1 MLFTGPN
8 NPPSMSIELI
18 SPLAN
23 IKSKLA
29 GIVAQIEV
37 VSGSEY
43 PYQDSSTAVNELR
56 FLIDR
61 MIRRLDDF
69 DRYPA
74 NVQKSLLRQSNYLIV
89 IVTDLLGFIVRST
102 STRNLFELYYPFKEI
117 SKKLVGEH
125 VRLILSSDWQYS
137 PFTYPYGLDELP
149 TFILIGLPA
158 SESENALVFPT
169 AGHELGHNKW
179 RASDYGKGLALDL
192 ENFVYEAYEANRTEF
207 ERIFTLKGADIRNDM
222 FVQPIIRQ
230 SVSLALRQSE
240 ELYCDFTGLSLF
252 GKSYLF
258 AFDYLLA
265 PGLSSHRDAKY
276 PSIETRST
284 LLAKYGASL
293 NFEINGFVQ
302 RFNPEKL
309 SGSEMSNFVVRMA
322 DAAVEQLTDRVFRMA
337 NGDVQSTVGVPFSD
351 ASENHALRCFNSGV
365 PSEKVHTLGDLLN
378 AAWTVFNGSNAS
390 HLNNKGQTRVQFL
403 TDLVVKSAEN
413 LEYLSYRNA

>member
-1 MLFTGPN
+1 
-8 NPPSMSIELI
+8 MSVELV

-23 IKSKLA
+23 IKSKLS

-56 FLIDR
+56 FLTER
-61 MIRRLDDF
+61 MTRRLDGF
-69 DRYPA
+69 ENYPI
-74 NVQKSLLRQSNYLIV
+74 NVQKSLLRQGNYLIV

-117 SKKLVGEH
+117 SKKLVGGN

-149 TFILIGLPA
+149 SFILIGLPA
-158 SESENALVFPT
+158 SESENALIFPT

-179 RASDYGKGLALDL
+179 RASDYGKALTPEL
-192 ENFVYEAYEANRTEF
+192 ENFVYEAYETNRQDF
-207 ERIFTLKGADIRNDM
+207 ERIFALKGADIRNDM

-230 SVSLALRQSE
+230 SVSFALRQSE
-240 ELYCDFTGLSLF
+240 ELYCDFTGLNLF

-265 PGLSSHRDAKY
+265 PGLSSHRDPKY
-276 PSIETRST
+276 PSIETRVT
-284 LLAKYGASL
+284 LLAKYGAGL
-293 NFEINGFVQ
+293 NFEVVNFVD

-309 SGSEMSNFVVRMA
+309 SGSDMSNFIIQMA
-322 DAAVEQLTDRVFRMA
+322 DAAVEQLTDRLFRMA
-337 NGDVQSTVGVPFSD
+337 NVDVKSTTGMPFSRE
-351 ASENHALRCFNSGV
+351 SEDHALRCFRSGV
-365 PSEKVHTLGDLLN
+365 PSERVHTLGDLMN
-378 AAWTVFNGSNAS
+378 AAWTVFNGPEAS
-390 HLNNKGQTRVQFL
+390 HLNNKGQSKIQFL